1 MGLLTQFKLCI
12 RCLPVFSSESPPDS
26 PRPSSSAAAAAP
38 NLDKE
43 ACPHGL
49 PTHRADSSADSG
61 SLVDGENPSFSDAS
75 LIHDNEQKDLPISQQ
90 AKVELVGGPYTH
102 LPFFSKGQDGN
113 AHLDVS
119 DPASKQE
126 TSLAST
132 DFSTSGKMP
141 HPSTIAPGPI
151 GLGYI
156 LSDHAP
162 SHHIHHQVSSH
173 HNGDHSF
180 FHPHRHNKSH
190 PLSSS
195 PHLTEEKGQTLLSSV
210 EEHESPPL
218 SAFNPMC
225 SPSESSESKHGDPN
239 PQEQNIETS
248 HSEPHINLV
257 ASNADKFDDGLAATE
272 SSAALTTWHSEPV
285 EAMAMAGRVRRRDHL
300 KHHLKELHGHIK
312 QGGHRLKEEGS
323 RHLQSMVSN
332 NMNKDWK
339 SLE

>member
-1 MGLLTQFKLCI
+1 M
-12 RCLPVFSSESPPDS
+12 RCLPVFSSESPPAS
-26 PRPSSSAAAAAP
+26 PRPSSLAAAAP

-43 ACPHGL
+43 AYPHGL
-49 PTHRADSSADSG
+49 PTPRADSSADSG
-61 SLVDGENPSFSDAS
+61 SLVVGENPSFSDAS

-119 DPASKQE
+119 DPASKHE
-126 TSLAST
+126 TSHVGT
-132 DFSTSGKMP
+132 DFSTSGMMP
-141 HPSTIAPGPI
+141 HPSTTAPGPI

-156 LSDHAP
+156 LGDHAP
-162 SHHIHHQVSSH
+162 SHHIHHEVSSH

-195 PHLTEEKGQTLLSSV
+195 PHSTEEKGQMLLSSV
-210 EEHESPPL
+210 EEHESPSL
-218 SAFNPMC
+218 SALNPMC

-239 PQEQNIETS
+239 PQEQHMETS
-248 HSEPHINLV
+248 HSEPHITLV
-257 ASNADKFDDGLAATE
+257 ASHADKSDDSLAATE
-272 SSAALTTWHSEPV
+272 SLVALTTWHSEPV
-285 EAMAMAGRVRRRDHL
+285 EAMATAGRVRRRDHL

-332 NMNKDWK
+332 DMNKNAEQVEE
-339 SLE
+339 SGVMQVR